1 MIYDGLEF
9 GAFLEV
15 PSDSPCFVL
24 LRGLNPLL
32 HAAFVF
38 LQMYFI
44 FISARVRLY
53 SFHLTPK
60 QQAKYL
66 ISFWS
71 SLLVEHT

>member
-15 PSDSPCFVL
+15 PPDSPCFAL
-24 LRGLNPLL
+24 LRGLNPVL

-44 FISARVRLY
+44 FISARV
-53 SFHLTPK
+53 SFHFS
-60 QQAKYL
+60 
-66 ISFWS
+66 IF
-71 SLLVEHT
+71 SLF

>member
-15 PSDSPCFVL
+15 PLDSPCFAL

-32 HAAFVF
+32 NAVFVF

-44 FISARVRLY
+44 FISARV
-53 SFHLTPK
+53 SHASCKIP
-60 QQAKYL
+60 
-66 ISFWS
+66 
-71 SLLVEHT
+71 